1 MTFGAPEQQQPNT
14 PAPAA
19 APDAGAGAGTPP
31 APAPNEPPA
40 VHPAWDKALEGIPE
54 LWQKPVREQIKATE
68 AEYQRAIEQARS
80 GGVPEDWRGLYQQ
93 AQEAGLS
100 PDDLVGGYI
109 AQQNLLQAMVE
120 DPDQFVADISAQ
132 IDAAVAA
139 GQLTRKEGA
148 ALKRDAAGAAA
159 EAGADDLLT
168 PEQKQLQ
175 ELQQRIDARDQWE
188 AQQQQEW
195 ATQQEQQ
202 QMQEIADQEA
212 GNFIDAVMSAFDNDP
227 ALAGA
232 AAGTRQIA
240 AQVANGLLDADPTGS
255 LSYEA
260 AAAQAIALLK
270 EQLGW
275 QGAPGGQQG
284 QPSAAQAIGGG
295 GTAPLGQQPA
305 KFDLSTPEGRDQ
317 RDAAL
322 VSYLQAQ
329 NAAGAASS

>member
-1 MTFGAPEQQQPNT
+1 MTFGAPEQQPTDPT
-14 PAPAA
+14 PAAT
-19 APDAGAGAGTPP
+19 PDAGAGAGTPP

-68 AEYQRAIEQARS
+68 AEYQRAIEQARQ

-100 PDDLVGGYI
+100 PDDLVNGYI
-109 AQQNLLQAMVE
+109 SQQNLLQAMVE

-132 IDAAVAA
+132 IDQAVAA

-159 EAGADDLLT
+159 EAGGDDLLT
-168 PEQKQLQ
+168 PEQKQIQ
-175 ELQQRIDARDQWE
+175 ELQQRIEARDQRE

-195 ATQQEQQ
+195 ATQQQQ
-202 QMQEIADQEA
+202 QEMQQIADEEA
-212 GNFIDAVMSAFDNDP
+212 GSFIDAVMNAFDTDP
-227 ALAGA
+227 QLAGA
-232 AAGTRQIA
+232 EAGTRQIA
-240 AQVANGLLDADPTGS
+240 AQVANGLLDADQTGT

-260 AAAQAIALLK
+260 AAAQAIAMLRT
-270 EQLGW
+270 QLGW
-275 QGAPGGQQG
+275 GGAPAPQG

-305 KFDLSTPEGRDQ
+305 KFDLSTPEGREQ